1 MSTLHRGILS
11 CALAVSLILA
21 GVATGS
27 AEQKEWAFT
36 LSPMV
41 GGYVYDGAENIK
53 DDIQYSLGI
62 GYNFTKA
69 WGAEFVAGLTPT
81 DIDDGNGDVDV
92 MHFRMDGL
100 YHFLTDNALVPYL
113 AAGVG
118 IQNKDYENGSDDS
131 EALFNWGGGIKYWLT
146 ENTALR
152 ADVRHLLTGEVVN
165 NMSYSA
171 GLAWQFAEAAKPEP
185 RDGDGDGVPDDR
197 DQCPG
202 TPRGVQVDDKGCPL
216 DSDGDGVA
224 DYLDKCPG
232 TPKGTSV
239 DDKGCPLDSDGDGVP
254 DHLDQC
260 PDTPRGASVDDKGC
274 ALDSDGDGVPDYRD
288 KCPDTPKGAPVDAK
302 GCSLD
307 SDGDGVPDYRDKCPD
322 TPAGELVDKD
332 GCTLKMTMRI
342 NFDLDKTAI
351 KPEYKSELARAAA
364 FIQKHRDVPYILVAG
379 HTDSLGSESYNRDLS
394 MRRAQAVVD
403 YLVSEHGVDRKR
415 LVARGYGE
423 TQPVADNSTAEGRYQ
438 NRRVETI
445 CCMVLPPEK

>member
-1 MSTLHRGILS
+1 MNTLYRGILS
-11 CALAVSLILA
+11 CALAVSLALA
-21 GVATGS
+21 GVATAS
-27 AEQKEWAFT
+27 AEQKERAFT

-62 GYNFTKA
+62 GYNFTKS

-81 DIDDGNGDVDV
+81 DIDEGNGDVDV

-118 IQNKDYENGSDDS
+118 LQNKDYEDGSDDS

-146 ENTALR
+146 ERTALR
-152 ADVRHLLTGEVVN
+152 ADVRHLLTGEAVN

-185 RDGDGDGVPDDR
+185 RDSDGDGVPDER

-202 TPRGVQVDDKGCPL
+202 TPRGVQVDNKGCPL
-216 DSDGDGVA
+216 DSDGDGVP

-232 TPKGTSV
+232 TPKGVQV

-260 PDTPRGASVDDKGC
+260 PDTPKGASVDDKGC

-288 KCPDTPKGAPVDAK
+288 KCPDTP
-302 GCSLD
+302 
-307 SDGDGVPDYRDKCPD
+307 
-322 TPAGELVDKD
+322 AGELVDED
-332 GCTLKMTMRI
+332 GCTLKMTMHI

-351 KPEYKSELARAAA
+351 KPEYESELARAAA

-379 HTDSLGSESYNRDLS
+379 HTDSLGSESYNKDLS

-403 YLVSEHGVDRKR
+403 YLVSEHGIDRKR

-423 TQPVADNSTAEGRYQ
+423 AQPVADNSTAEGRYQ

-445 CCMVLPPEK
+445 CCMVLPPEE

>member
-1 MSTLHRGILS
+1 MNTLYRGILS
-11 CALAVSLILA
+11 CALAVSLALA
-21 GVATGS
+21 GVATAS
-27 AEQKEWAFT
+27 AEQKERAFT

-62 GYNFTKA
+62 GYNFTKS

-81 DIDDGNGDVDV
+81 DIDEGNGDVDV

-118 IQNKDYENGSDDS
+118 LQNKDYEDGSDDS

-146 ENTALR
+146 ERTALR
-152 ADVRHLLTGEVVN
+152 ADVRHLLTGEAVN

-185 RDGDGDGVPDDR
+185 RDSDGDGVPDER

-202 TPRGVQVDDKGCPL
+202 TPRGVQVDNKGCPL
-216 DSDGDGVA
+216 DSDGDGVP

-232 TPKGTSV
+232 TPKGVQV

-260 PDTPRGASVDDKGC
+260 PDTPKGASVDDKGC

-288 KCPDTPKGAPVDAK
+288 KCPDTP
-302 GCSLD
+302 
-307 SDGDGVPDYRDKCPD
+307 
-322 TPAGELVDKD
+322 AGELVDED
-332 GCTLKMTMRI
+332 GCTLKMTMHI

-351 KPEYKSELARAAA
+351 KPEYESELARAAA

-379 HTDSLGSESYNRDLS
+379 HTDSLGSDSYNKDLS

-403 YLVSEHGVDRKR
+403 YLVSEHGIDRKR

-423 TQPVADNSTAEGRYQ
+423 AQPVADNSTAEGRYQ

-445 CCMVLPPEK
+445 CCMVLPPEE

>member
-1 MSTLHRGILS
+1 MLS
-11 CALAVSLILA
+11 CALAVSLALA
-21 GVATGS
+21 GVATAS
-27 AEQKEWAFT
+27 AEQKERAFT

-62 GYNFTKA
+62 GYNFTKS

-81 DIDDGNGDVDV
+81 DIDEGNGDVDV

-118 IQNKDYENGSDDS
+118 LQNKDYEDGSDDS

-146 ENTALR
+146 ERTALR
-152 ADVRHLLTGEVVN
+152 ADVRHLLTGEAVN

-185 RDGDGDGVPDDR
+185 RDSDGDGVPDER

-202 TPRGVQVDDKGCPL
+202 TPRGVQVDNKGCPL
-216 DSDGDGVA
+216 DSDGDGVP
-224 DYLDKCPG
+224 DYRDKCPG
-232 TPKGTSV
+232 TPKGVQV

-260 PDTPRGASVDDKGC
+260 PDTPKGASVDDKGC

-288 KCPDTPKGAPVDAK
+288 KCPDTP
-302 GCSLD
+302 
-307 SDGDGVPDYRDKCPD
+307 
-322 TPAGELVDKD
+322 AGELVDED
-332 GCTLKMTMRI
+332 GCTLKMTMHI

-351 KPEYKSELARAAA
+351 KPEYESELARAAA

-379 HTDSLGSESYNRDLS
+379 HTDSLGSESYNKDLS

-403 YLVSEHGVDRKR
+403 YLVSEHGIDRKR

-423 TQPVADNSTAEGRYQ
+423 AQPVADNSTAEGRYQ

-445 CCMVLPPEK
+445 CCMVLPPEE

>member
-1 MSTLHRGILS
+1 MNTLYRGILS
-11 CALAVSLILA
+11 CALAVSLALA
-21 GVATGS
+21 GVATAS
-27 AEQKEWAFT
+27 AEQKERAFT

-62 GYNFTKA
+62 GYNFTKS

-81 DIDDGNGDVDV
+81 DIDEGNGDVDV

-118 IQNKDYENGSDDS
+118 LQNKDYEDGSDDS

-146 ENTALR
+146 ERTALR
-152 ADVRHLLTGEVVN
+152 ADVRHLLTGEAVN

-185 RDGDGDGVPDDR
+185 RDSDGDGVPDER

-202 TPRGVQVDDKGCPL
+202 TPRGVQVDNKGCPL
-216 DSDGDGVA
+216 DSDGDGVP
-224 DYLDKCPG
+224 DYRDKCPG
-232 TPKGTSV
+232 TPKGVQV

-260 PDTPRGASVDDKGC
+260 PDTPKGASVDDKGC

-288 KCPDTPKGAPVDAK
+288 KCPDTP
-302 GCSLD
+302 
-307 SDGDGVPDYRDKCPD
+307 
-322 TPAGELVDKD
+322 AGELVDED
-332 GCTLKMTMRI
+332 GCTLKMTMHI

-351 KPEYKSELARAAA
+351 KPEYESELARAAA

-379 HTDSLGSESYNRDLS
+379 HTDSLGSESYNKDLS

-403 YLVSEHGVDRKR
+403 YLVSEHGIDRKR

-423 TQPVADNSTAEGRYQ
+423 AQPVADNSTAEGRYQ

-445 CCMVLPPEK
+445 CCMVLPPEE